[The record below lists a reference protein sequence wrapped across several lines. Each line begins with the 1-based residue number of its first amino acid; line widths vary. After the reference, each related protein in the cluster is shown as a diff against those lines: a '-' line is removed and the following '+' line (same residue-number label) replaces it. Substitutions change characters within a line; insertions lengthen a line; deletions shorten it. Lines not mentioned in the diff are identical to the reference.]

1 MNCSSCRAPLPPG
14 SHFNRRYC
22 SDSCRY
28 REDSRRKQGVKRT
41 RRVREQTP
49 DPVLPAA
56 DLGWL
61 AGIIDGEGTV
71 ALVANSGLKNPQL
84 RVSICN
90 GSDAILDKVGAI
102 FVAAGIASYG
112 NRELRGTTQV
122 TTGTAGALLLH
133 RLIRPY
139 LVRQVEQYDAAVKFM
154 LGRYGGGRIRVFWT
168 DEDRAEWES
177 LRRKFHTKRSM
188 YRAA

>member
-1 MNCSSCRAPLPPG
+1 MNCSSCRTPLPED

-28 REDSRRKQGVKRT
+28 REDSRRKAGVKRV
-41 RRVREQTP
+41 RRVREQRP
-49 DPVLPAA
+49 DPVLPPA

-61 AGIIDGEGTV
+61 AGIIDGEGSI
-71 ALVANSGLKNPQL
+71 ALISNGGRGNPNL

-90 GSDAILDKVGAI
+90 GSDAILDKIGDI
-102 FVAAGIASYG
+102 YKTAGISSYG

-122 TTGTAGALLLH
+122 TVGTAGALLLH

-139 LVRQVEQYDAAVKFM
+139 LVRQVEQYDAAVSF
-154 LGRYGGGRIRVFWT
+154 LAGRYSGGRLRVFWT
-168 DEDRAEWES
+168 DEDRAEWDR
-177 LRRKFHTKRSM
+177 LRRKFHSKRGVF
-188 YRAA
+188 A